1 MRNVAARPLP
11 SPQSSNDFR
20 YRPLHQDG
28 EIIRLLCLYPGE
40 FYDSIRCD
48 LFHVSLDSDIEYEAL
63 SYTWASEDGDASLS
77 QRISCAYL
85 GDEETAG
92 LLVTS
97 NCAAALRRLRITSQE
112 RVLWIDAIAIDQTNQ
127 QERNHQVELMAKIY
141 SGASQVLV
149 YLGEEDLDFGSRGLW
164 LDSEKRYTALKRL
177 FAKRWVSRVWVI
189 QEVAL
194 AQRLIMITGGV
205 SCQMDEDLMSRIRG
219 RSRAY
224 GLQVPGPLAWDPL
237 VSAPTRDLL
246 TMLDMT
252 RNCSST
258 DPRDK
263 VYGLLGL
270 TGERLQ
276 GLIPVDYSQSV
287 KEVLTRTA
295 AAIIIS
301 REDFEILTYASSTP
315 RTSHTRNSLPT
326 WAPDWAESRGDNTTK
341 PQFIRDR
348 IGPWRSLN
356 KLSGSP
362 SRIDID
368 WDAVVNLPPD
378 WVTHP
383 TSKPFITAR
392 AHCIA
397 AIDNTTRQGDG
408 KVRGW
413 QSCLDFGQGLRDSL
427 DGNSNSN
434 GIDSISL
441 PARYKWL
448 FDRSYSRPSLARD
461 RPHDDS
467 LLDCRT
473 TKLDQTDVQRFCS
486 ELSTLGQDKFIFRAG
501 FLPAITSHELEEGD
515 TVWAVDGCSVPLI
528 LRDMNN
534 ATPGRTDT
542 QIYKIIGNCYLLTM
556 SHLDCWVTSGK
567 GLEQRWDFDPF
578 RYMHALGTRMI
589 KIY

>member
-1 MRNVAARPLP
+1 MRNVAAGPLL

-28 EIIRLLCLYPGE
+28 GGIRLLCLYPGE

-48 LFHVSLDSDIEYEAL
+48 LFHVSLDSDIEYDAL

-97 NCAAALRRLRITSQE
+97 NCAAALRRLRFTSQE

-149 YLGEEDLDFGSRGLW
+149 YLGEEDLGFGSRGLW
-164 LDSEKRYTALKRL
+164 LDSEKRYTALKKL

-205 SCQMDEDLMSRIRG
+205 LCQMDENLMSRIRG

-252 RNCSST
+252 RNCLST
-258 DPRDK
+258 DPRDR

-276 GLIPVDYSQSV
+276 GLIPVNYSQSV
-287 KEVLTRTA
+287 EEVLTRTA

-301 REDFEILTYASSTP
+301 REDFEILTYVSSSP

-326 WAPDWAESRGDNTTK
+326 WAPDWTERRGDSTLK
-341 PQFIRDR
+341 PQFLRDK

-362 SRIDID
+362 SRVGIH
-368 WDAVVNLPPD
+368 WDAVVSLPPD
-378 WVTHP
+378 WGTHP
-383 TSKPFITAR
+383 ISKPFITAR

-408 KVRGW
+408 KIRSW
-413 QSCLDFGQGLRDSL
+413 QRCLDFSQGLRSLL
-427 DGNSNSN
+427 DGILDSSE
-434 GIDSISL
+434 IDPISL
-441 PARYKWL
+441 PARYRWL
-448 FDRSYSRPSLARD
+448 FDRSYSRPDINSYLD
-461 RPHDDS
+461 R
-467 LLDCRT
+467 RT
-473 TKLDQTDVQRFCS
+473 TKFEQTDVQRFCS

-501 FLPAITSHELEEGD
+501 FLPAITSHAFEEGD
-515 TVWAVDGCSVPLI
+515 TVWAVDGCTVPLI
-528 LRDMNN
+528 LRNMNT
-534 ATPGRTDT
+534 AKPGNTDA
-542 QIYKIIGNCYLLTM
+542 QSYEIVGNCNLLTM
-556 SHLDCWVTSGK
+556 SHLDCWVTSGT